1 MNIPKF
7 KAKLAE
13 KNIKINDLARLW
25 ECSRDGASRRANGHR
40 AISLDE
46 AQTFS
51 KYANLTDAEKVEIF
65 LG

>member
-7 KAKLAE
+7 KGKLAE
-13 KNIKINDLARLW
+13 KNIKINDLAKLW
-25 ECSRDGASRRANGHR
+25 KCSRDGASRRANGHR

-51 KYANLTDAEKVEIF
+51 EYANLTDNEKVDIF
-65 LG
+65 LS